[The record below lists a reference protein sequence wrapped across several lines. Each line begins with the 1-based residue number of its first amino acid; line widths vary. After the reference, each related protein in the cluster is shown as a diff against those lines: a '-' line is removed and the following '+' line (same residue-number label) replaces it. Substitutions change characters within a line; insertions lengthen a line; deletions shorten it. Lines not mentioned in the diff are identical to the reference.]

1 MTYFVW
7 GIRGLFM
14 LDILLL
20 LSLPVAALLIKTDLA
35 GEGMAMAYTAFA
47 LLVGG
52 VLLGGLALAWR
63 AVRSTWATLTVGGLV
78 AGFTFA
84 LATLLYG

>member
-1 MTYFVW
+1 MIYFVW
-7 GIRGLFM
+7 AIRALFT

-47 LLVGG
+47 LLLGG
-52 VLLGGLALAWR
+52 LILGGLALAWR

-78 AGFTFA
+78 AAFSFV